1 MTSFK
6 PIIFLYVLLFSPFAA
21 ATDIFDEYPTLF
33 THANGV
39 SIAYQDMG
47 TRDGFPVVLVMGLGA
62 QLTYWGDPLVRAL
75 VEHGY
80 RVVLLDNRDVGLSE
94 SYDYLG
100 QPDME
105 GFMAGGPITL
115 PYSLRDMADDVPALM
130 THLGINDAHIMGA
143 SMGGMIAQV
152 MAIYH
157 GDRVRSLT
165 SLMSSTGAAHLPT
178 VDVSTPDAPDPGD
191 PRADHIEFGVRLLKM
206 DGNNPA
212 IFDEK
217 YARHI
222 CARDYDRSHTAY
234 GYMRQLMA
242 VMASPDRVEQLKALT
257 VPTLVIHGS
266 HDPLLTLVH
275 GEHTTETIPGAR
287 LQVIDGLGHHLEPVL
302 VPEVVKTFTRFIDGI
317 EAKSGN

>member
-143 SMGGMIAQV
+143 SMGGMIA
-152 MAIYH
+152 
-157 GDRVRSLT
+157 
-165 SLMSSTGAAHLPT
+165 
-178 VDVSTPDAPDPGD
+178 
-191 PRADHIEFGVRLLKM
+191 
-206 DGNNPA
+206 
-212 IFDEK
+212 
-217 YARHI
+217 
-222 CARDYDRSHTAY
+222 
-234 GYMRQLMA
+234 
-242 VMASPDRVEQLKALT
+242 
-257 VPTLVIHGS
+257 
-266 HDPLLTLVH
+266 
-275 GEHTTETIPGAR
+275 
-287 LQVIDGLGHHLEPVL
+287 
-302 VPEVVKTFTRFIDGI
+302 
-317 EAKSGN
+317 